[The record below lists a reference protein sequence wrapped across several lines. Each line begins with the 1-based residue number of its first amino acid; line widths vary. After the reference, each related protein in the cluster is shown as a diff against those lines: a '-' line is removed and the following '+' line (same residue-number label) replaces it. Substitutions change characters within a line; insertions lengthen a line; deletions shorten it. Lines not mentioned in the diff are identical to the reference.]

1 MKLPDIAS
9 SREWGKAVE
18 FHGHV
23 CPGLAIGFKAA
34 SMAMRWLKENRAE
47 DEELVAIVETNSCGA
62 DAIQSFTG
70 CTFGKGNFFHLDHG
84 KHVYSILNRKTGNGV
99 RVALRAG
106 AFQPSERH
114 IQLIQK
120 TGDGTATEGE
130 RREFRNI
137 HEGKSYEILGMNELD
152 LFMMEPTTGQIPP
165 KARLEISKVCELCG
179 EPAMSSRIVDKDG
192 LAVCVACLNKDT
204 TA

>member
-1 MKLPDIAS
+1 M
-9 SREWGKAVE
+9 
-18 FHGHV
+18 
-23 CPGLAIGFKAA
+23 
-34 SMAMRWLKENRAE
+34 
-47 DEELVAIVETNSCGA
+47 
-62 DAIQSFTG
+62 
-70 CTFGKGNFFHLDHG
+70 
-84 KHVYSILNRKTGNGV
+84 